1 MGLPMLPAW
10 QLQLS
15 KRAHLHA
22 EHPGETLKSTLA
34 KSRKVDKD
42 FMRKYR
48 EGANR
53 KMGEGQ

>member
-1 MGLPMLPAW
+1 M
-10 QLQLS
+10 S

-42 FMRKYR
+42 FMRKITEKER
-48 EGANR
+48 KR
-53 KMGEGQ
+53 KMEEGQ